1 MVAAVLVSCSGK
13 AAARLGAPHALTV
26 DAMTAPIG
34 LGTDDVAFA
43 WQGTDPRQGAVQRAY
58 RLVVTSGATTVW
70 DTGKVASAQQAFV
83 PYAGRALQPDAAYR
97 WAVQT
102 WGASG
107 GASPLATSTFETG
120 LRDQDWRASWVR
132 RTTTDPLE
140 SEYVQY
146 TYVRKEAHLSSSPIV
161 RARAYVSADQQYELD
176 VNGQR
181 AGKGE
186 AFSFP
191 DEQYYETLDVTHLL
205 RAGSMNAFALL
216 YSWQGATKGHPAGA
230 PGVILQVSVDH
241 ADGTHEVVTTD
252 GTWRAR
258 KAAWLP
264 GPQRDLEGDQVDYVE
279 NVDGRAIPVGWDL
292 PGFDDTTW
300 SPVTVL
306 GPAGTSPWS
315 HLVPARTRIVEQPL
329 APVKV
334 SRLASGALVADFG
347 AVYAA
352 VPTVTFSN
360 GTAGNVVHM
369 RAGYLLDP
377 DGQVSTVH
385 GTQHTDMS
393 YSYVQRGGVES
404 FVPFDYLGF
413 RYFEVDD
420 PGAAQ
425 VTALTRHVA
434 VPDVGAA
441 TFSSSDATIDA
452 VYELGRHSA
461 LFTAQEQFI
470 DTPTREKGPWLWDG
484 FNESETA
491 MAAFGDQNETRK
503 SLLEFAESQRR
514 YWPQGGINKI
524 YPTSL
529 GAVQI
534 NEFTE
539 IYPEWVW
546 QYWMSTGDRGLLE
559 AVFPAL
565 EKVAAYVAAAI
576 VPSTGLVTN
585 LPATSIYYAFPTVT
599 RLNILGANVFR
610 RVADIADA
618 LGRPSGGLRAQQ
630 TALTGAVNR
639 SLTRADGTYVDGLD
653 AGGAQVGTA
662 SQDTNAAAIV
672 YGVAP
677 TGRVAAVAA
686 YVAALGMQ
694 APPRTAG
701 EVLEALRIAGR
712 GTDVVTRLTD
722 RNTDGWAKI
731 LAEGATFTWEVWQP
745 SDANGDSM
753 SHGWGSNVLVEVQR
767 AILGVVPTA
776 PGYATFTLAPP
787 PSPLRAVSGRV
798 PTPFGPI
805 TVVWQRAP
813 SGRWEL
819 TLTVPGNATADVTLP
834 GAAPRPRGSRSL
846 GGGVFA
852 FGAGVYDLS
861 LLAEVGP
868 G

>member
-1 MVAAVLVSCSGK
+1 MAAVLVSCSGPTAPK
-13 AAARLGAPHALTV
+13 LGAPHALTV
-26 DAMTAPIG
+26 DGMAAPVG
-34 LGTDDVAFA
+34 LATDDVAFA
-43 WQGTDPRQGAVQRAY
+43 WQGSDPRQGAVQRAY
-58 RLVVTSGATTVW
+58 RIVVSSGARTVW
-70 DTGKVASAQQAFV
+70 DTGKVVSAQQAFV
-83 PYAGRALQPDAAYR
+83 PYAGPALGPDAVYA
-97 WAVQT
+97 WTVQT

-107 GASPLATSTFETG
+107 GASPLAPRGTFETG
-120 LRDQDWRASWVR
+120 LRDQDWVASWVR

-140 SEYVQY
+140 SQYVQY
-146 TYVRKEAHLSSSPIV
+146 SYVRKDARLSPSPIV
-161 RARAYVSADQQYELD
+161 RARAYISADQQYELD
-176 VNGQR
+176 INGQR

-186 AFSFP
+186 AYSFP

-205 RAGSMNAFALL
+205 RPGAANAFAIL

-241 ADGTHEVVTTD
+241 ADGTHEVVSTD
-252 GTWRAR
+252 GTWRDR

-279 NVDGRAIPVGWDL
+279 NIDGRAVPTGWDL
-292 PGFDDTTW
+292 PGFDDSTW

-306 GPAGTSPWS
+306 GPAGTAPWA
-315 HLVPARTRIVEQPL
+315 HLVSVRTRIVEQPV
-329 APVKV
+329 APVSV
-334 SRLASGALVADFG
+334 THLASGAVVADFG

-352 VPTVTFSN
+352 VPTVTFSD
-360 GTAGNVVHM
+360 GTPGRAVRM

-377 DGQVSTVH
+377 DGEVSATR

-393 YSYVQRGGVES
+393 YSYIERGGAES
-404 FVPFDYLGF
+404 FTPFDYLGF
-413 RYFEVDD
+413 RYFEVDG
-420 PGAAQ
+420 PGVAQ
-425 VTALTRHVA
+425 VMALTRHVA
-434 VPDVGAA
+434 VPDEHAA
-441 TFSSSDATIDA
+441 TFSSSNPTVDA
-452 VYELGRHSA
+452 VFELGRHSA

-484 FNESETA
+484 FNESQTA
-491 MAAFGDQNETRK
+491 MAAFGDENETRK

-514 YWPQGGINKI
+514 YWPNGGINKI

-546 QYWMSTGDRGLLE
+546 QYWMDTGDRSLLA

-565 EKVAAYVAAAI
+565 LKVAGYVAAAV
-576 VPSTGLVTN
+576 VPSTGLVTD

-599 RLNILGANVFR
+599 RLNILGVDVFR
-610 RVADIADA
+610 RVADVADA
-618 LGRPSGGLRAQQ
+618 LGRPSGALRAEQA
-630 TALTGAVNR
+630 ALTAAVNR
-639 SLTRADGTYVDGLD
+639 SLTRPDGTYADGLD
-653 AGGAQVGTA
+653 GRGGQVATA

-677 TGRVAAVAA
+677 PARVPAIAA
-686 YVAALGMQ
+686 YVAGLGLQ

-701 EVLEALRIAGR
+701 EVLEALRMAGR
-712 GTDVVTRLTD
+712 GSDVVTRLTD
-722 RNTDGWAKI
+722 PTTDGWAKI

-753 SHGWGSNVLVEVQR
+753 SHGWGANVLVEVQR
-767 AILGVVPTA
+767 AVLGVVPTS
-776 PGYATFTLAPP
+776 PGYATFTVTPP
-787 PSPLRAVSGRV
+787 PSSMGAVSGRV
-798 PTPFGPI
+798 PTPRGPV
-805 TVVWQRAP
+805 TVAWQRAAA
-813 SGRWEL
+813 GGWGL

-834 GAAPRPRGSRSL
+834 GDVAPPRGSRAL
-846 GGGVFA
+846 GGSVFA
-852 FGAGVYDLS
+852 FGAGTYRLS
-861 LLAEVGP
+861 AP